1 MQLPSHR
8 ASAVREVTKVPE
20 PEAKVF
26 GDIGAASD
34 RAAKGLLL
42 VIIAVICGITWRK
55 WGSLIVDCG
64 REMYIPAILSQG
76 KRLYFDAWYPYGP
89 LIPYWHALLFRIL
102 GVHLW
107 ILQTMGIG
115 IVVLTTLMTYS
126 LSRKFLPV
134 SLAFA
139 AGFAVV
145 IQAFQLSLFNYVQPY
160 SWPAVYGVLLFVALV
175 WLLVNDSLAHKP
187 WLILAA
193 GSLAGLEA
201 INKIEFGAAAYL
213 VLAAAIL
220 LRALEARSFGRLMKD
235 LAAAAPGLIL
245 CVAIWGRLVARSSLD
260 FIFAQNITVL
270 PDSYFVRKFGAT
282 WAHSVGYTSAPT
294 RLLEWAGVGL
304 LGVALVG
311 SAACA
316 ASASKVA
323 ARIVFAAAIGLC
335 AFHVALTFADR
346 ILHRPIPELA
356 RFIAPT
362 VFFNGGMAM
371 LAVALAICLLVRW
384 WKAGRNRDQSALALL
399 AIAAAVQSSRALVKI
414 EPYGY
419 AIFYDT
425 LGYVTFLVIV
435 WRVARYFG
443 ASDSERLWIGTSGL
457 LCCGLASLVIAN
469 YGIYRRPFL
478 VSTSRGSIYA
488 RRETGEAFT
497 QALTF
502 LSQVKSRGDRFV
514 VWPEEAA
521 LYYFTGTVA
530 PSRWYALTPGIL
542 PEGSATTA
550 FLDDLDRNRVNYV
563 LLSNRAASEY
573 GVPFFGVDYNRE
585 VYRWLVQDFR
595 VVRTF
600 GEYQRVV
607 SPTDWAAQ
615 VWERKSALPEQA
627 K

>member
-1 MQLPSHR
+1 VQLPSHR
-8 ASAVREVTKVPE
+8 TSAVLEVTKVSKLE
-20 PEAKVF
+20 VRSSR
-26 GDIGAASD
+26 DICPASD

-42 VIIAVICGITWRK
+42 LILAVVCAITWRK

-89 LIPYWHALLFRIL
+89 LIPYWHALLFRIF

-115 IVVLTTLMTYS
+115 IVALITLMTYS

-145 IQAFQLSLFNYVQPY
+145 IQAFQLTLFNYVQPY
-160 SWPAVYGVLLFVALV
+160 SWPAAYGVLLFVALV
-175 WLLVNDSLAHKP
+175 WLLVNDSFAHNP

-201 INKIEFGAAAYL
+201 INKIEFGAAAYI

-220 LRALEARSFGRLMKD
+220 LRAPGIRSFGRLMKD
-235 LAAAAPGLIL
+235 LAACAPGLIL
-245 CVAIWGRLVARSSLD
+245 CVAIWGWLVARSSPH

-282 WAHSVGYTSAPT
+282 WASSVGYTSAPT
-294 RLLEWAGVGL
+294 RLLEWTAVGL
-304 LGVALVG
+304 LGVALIG
-311 SAACA
+311 SAVCA

-323 ARIVFAAAIGLC
+323 ARLVFAAAIGLC

-362 VFFNGGMAM
+362 IFFNGGMAM
-371 LAVALAICLLVRW
+371 FAVVLAIYLLVRW
-384 WKAGRNRDQSALALL
+384 WKAGRNRDNSALTLL
-399 AIAAAVQSSRALVKI
+399 AIAAAAQSSRALVKI

-425 LGYVTFLVIV
+425 LSYVAFLVIM
-435 WRVARYFG
+435 WKAARHFG
-443 ASDSERLWIGTSGL
+443 ASNSKQLWICTSGL
-457 LCCGLASLVIAN
+457 LCCGLVSLVISN

-478 VSTSRGSIYA
+478 VSTPRGSVYT

-502 LSQVKSRGDRFV
+502 LNQVQSRGDRFV
-514 VWPEEAA
+514 IWPEEAA

-542 PEGSATTA
+542 PEGSLTVE
-550 FLDDLDRNRVNYV
+550 FLDDLDRHQVNYV
-563 LLSNRAASEY
+563 LLSNRATPEY

-585 VYRWLVQDFR
+585 IYRWLVQNFR

-615 VWERKSALPEQA
+615 VWERKSALPDRTE
-627 K
+627 